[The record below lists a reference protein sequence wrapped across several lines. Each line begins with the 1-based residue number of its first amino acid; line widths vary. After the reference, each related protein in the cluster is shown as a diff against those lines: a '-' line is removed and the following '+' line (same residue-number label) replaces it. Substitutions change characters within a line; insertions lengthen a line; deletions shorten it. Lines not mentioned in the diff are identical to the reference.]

1 MPRVVVRG
9 EGQLPFRGGSG
20 AGTVP
25 SRGLIAYRI
34 LYLPALWTRAETG
47 SAGCLVNRGEKRPL
61 LRHCPAQG
69 PWRWHRRMWPYW
81 SPGHHVLSASEG
93 PLVAMKRTDEHHID
107 AMGPP
112 FPGLPPGL
120 VPRLRGAK
128 IERERERQ
136 RARQKAGGACGD
148 AKDCRC
154 RLDRDYTVQCAAS
167 DWPPS

>member
-136 RARQKAGGACGD
+136 RARQKAGGA
-148 AKDCRC
+148 
-154 RLDRDYTVQCAAS
+154 
-167 DWPPS
+167 